1 MKMIWWYILALLIG
15 GFAPLIMGIARG
27 KILIGILAFIVC
39 IVVSLFTMW
48 VGGLVVA
55 LLFVYYIGN
64 QTATGSQTA
73 TAT

>member
-55 LLFVYYIGN
+55 LVFVYYIGN
-64 QTATGSQTA
+64 QTANANQAA
-73 TAT
+73 T